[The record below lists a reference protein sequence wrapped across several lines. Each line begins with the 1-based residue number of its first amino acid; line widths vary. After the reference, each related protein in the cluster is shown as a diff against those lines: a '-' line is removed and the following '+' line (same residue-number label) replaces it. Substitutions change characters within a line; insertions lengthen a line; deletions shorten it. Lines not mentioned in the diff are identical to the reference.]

1 MRAKI
6 TLRDVF
12 GSGHLF
18 SARASF
24 ASPGWL
30 SHDPAFRDFLT
41 GTALAVADD
50 LPILVS
56 ARVADPQGLDLLASA
71 GLEIPNDLRTYD
83 DEQSHR
89 AALDSASERLVFQHV
104 HPKHEVEP
112 ARCWVDPA
120 LVSFLNNKANLA
132 DLAPAESIPPREVL
146 ARGHAIDEA
155 SLRIP
160 CVIKI
165 ASDESSAGGYGIRL
179 CHTTA
184 DVRAALRDFARCD
197 VLVVE
202 EFLPI
207 TRSFCVQFATTAGS
221 IVYLGAPEQIVDAA
235 GAYVGSWFEPR
246 REPLEEAIDLG
257 RRVMN
262 RAVSLGYRG
271 FGGIDV
277 VELEDG
283 RFIVMDLNFRMNGST
298 TALLLSDAVAQREGS
313 PVMRAVSLRFR
324 GKWDDLIR
332 VTETAIRDHHVIP
345 MCTYRPPDR
354 SGEPPRL
361 QGMVTGS
368 TRTEVN
374 TRLDELKLTGFE

>member
-12 GSGHLF
+12 GPGHLF

-41 GTALAVADD
+41 GTPLTVADG

-56 ARVADPQGLDLLASA
+56 AHVTDPQGLDLLEHA

-83 DEQSHR
+83 DEPTHR

-104 HPKHEVEP
+104 HPTDEVEP

-120 LVSFLNNKANLA
+120 LVSFLNNKANLE
-132 DLAPAESIPPREVL
+132 DMSPDESIPRREVL
-146 ARGHAIDEA
+146 PRGRASDQA

-165 ASDESSAGGYGIRL
+165 ASDESSAGGFGIRL
-179 CHTTA
+179 CHTAA
-184 DVRAALRDFARCD
+184 DVRSALRDFARCE

-207 TRSFCVQFATTAGS
+207 TRSFCVQFATTADS
-221 IVYLGAPEQIVDAA
+221 IAYLGAPEQIVDAA

-246 REPLEEAIDLG
+246 REPPEEAIDLG
-257 RRVMN
+257 RRVMDQ
-262 RAVSLGYRG
+262 AVSLGYRG

-277 VELEDG
+277 VELVDG
-283 RFIVMDLNFRMNGST
+283 RFMVMDLNFRMNGST
-298 TALLLSDAVAQREGS
+298 VALLLSDSVAQHEGS
-313 PVMRAVSLRFR
+313 PVIRSVSLRFR
-324 GKWDDLIR
+324 GEWDDLIR
-332 VTETAIRDHHVIP
+332 VTETAMRDHRVIP
-345 MCTYRPPDR
+345 MCTYRPTDR

-361 QGMVTGS
+361 QAMVTGT
-368 TRTEVN
+368 TRTEVD
-374 TRLDELKLTGFE
+374 TRLDELRRTGFE